1 MKIRVSDH
9 RSAAAEWPPHR
20 TQADGSTEWWNLT
33 AVVNDP
39 AGLRYFLSWTVTHRG
54 SGPRYAGR
62 LTLISAQASVRK
74 AGVSMV
80 FGANEETS
88 ALRLADARQ
97 EHECAWSFGGERMH
111 LAVSSPALALDLRMQ
126 GGFPAVWA
134 GDFYSLPQLRIAG
147 SITYA
152 DERGKPVTVDVS
164 GSGWADRQWD
174 DQAGSA
180 LVGR

>member
-9 RSAAAEWPPHR
+9 RSAAAEWQPHR

-33 AVVNDP
+33 AVVHDP

-54 SGPRYAGR
+54 VGQRYAGR
-62 LTLISAQASVRK
+62 LTLISAQASVRQ

-80 FGANEETS
+80 FGANEEIS
-88 ALRLADARQ
+88 ALRLVDARH
-97 EHECAWSFGGERMH
+97 EHECAWSLDGERMN

-126 GGFPAVWA
+126 GGFQAVWA
-134 GDFYSLPQLRIAG
+134 GDFYTLPRLRIAG

-152 DERGKPVTVDVS
+152 DERGKPVVVDVS
-164 GSGWADRQWD
+164 GAGWADRQWD
-174 DQAGSA
+174 GSA
-180 LVGR
+180 LAWR